1 VQRHYRALLP
11 QIKALM
17 LPILRMRGL
26 RLPAKTLCIAGLDLF
41 VEHDISFVYAFA
53 VYMQAHSTTE
63 VYRS

>member
-1 VQRHYRALLP
+1 
-11 QIKALM
+11 
-17 LPILRMRGL
+17 MRGL